1 MKKTLLLT
9 IVAVLAFSLSY
20 SQTDKLWLSTAK
32 KEGITVS
39 KNTERASFPTE
50 FKLFQL
56 NLASFRQA
64 LSKGNAQGK
73 SNAGI
78 IISVPNANGGM
89 ENFRIIENS
98 NFTSELQA
106 QYPEIRSYSGIGID
120 DKFAQIRLSADP
132 NGIQAMIFRTDR
144 QNEFIEPYSEDG
156 KTYAV
161 FNSSRNKGNLP
172 FTCSTPDQ
180 ALMKGLAEKAPSSTL
195 SNTGELLTFRLALS
209 CNGQYANYFG
219 ATSAANAALVVAAFN
234 ATMTRV
240 NGVFEKD
247 LSIHMN
253 LIANTTSVIYYN
265 GSTDPYSNNMNNWN
279 GELQSTLTN
288 VIGEANYDIGHMFG
302 RSGGGGN
309 AGCIGCVCV
318 NGQKG
323 SGITSPADGVPAGD
337 NFDIDYVTHEMGHQ
351 FGGNHTYSYAV
362 EGTGVNV
369 EVGSGSTI
377 MGYAGITPYDVQS
390 HSDDY
395 FTYASIK
402 QIQDNMA
409 GKTCPVRT
417 PLTNIAPI
425 VDAGADYTIPK
436 STPFMLTGVASGPNN
451 DPITYCWEQNDS
463 PVAQNQTGSGSAAS
477 ATKTGGPNWRSYDPV
492 SSPTRYFPPLA
503 RVLANQSTTQGL
515 DINTEALSSVSR
527 TLNFTLTCRDNIEGG
542 GQTNTDAMVVTVNA
556 AAGPFLVT
564 FPNASV
570 SLAGGSNQ
578 TITWDVAGTT
588 ANGVNAAYVDIL
600 LSTDGGNTYPVLL
613 ASKVPNDGS
622 EIITVPN
629 TPGTQNRI
637 MIKGYNHIFY
647 DLSNA
652 NFTITAAPSTFAVAF
667 SGTSGDQNKTTC
679 TGSAPEYTIKYD
691 ALGGFSGTTTFA
703 ATGNPTGSTVTF
715 SPATINATGTILM
728 TINNTTAAPGF
739 YTILV
744 TATSGTTSKTVPF
757 YFELL
762 NSDFGTMT
770 LTAPANAATSQ
781 NTTINLSWSANA
793 NASLYE
799 VALATDAA
807 FTNIITSQTIAAT
820 NLSVSGLQES
830 TQYFWKVLPKNSSCS
845 GTVSE
850 TFSFTTGVLTCGT
863 VASNTTPITIS
874 ASGTPTINS
883 VINIPTSYSISD
895 VKVTMN
901 ITHTYVSDLTATL
914 ISPTG
919 IVITLF
925 TEPCGSNDNINATF
939 TDQGTALV
947 CGNLPAISGSVLPQ
961 EALSILNGQDAQ
973 GAWTLRIRDGYNSD
987 GGTLNSWS
995 LEFCTADALS
1005 VKQDA
1010 FANLAVYPNPNNGNF
1025 NVQFTN
1031 ISSGNDIKISV
1042 YDMRGRI
1049 IFEKSYANQATF
1061 NENIQLNTV
1070 QSGVYLLN
1078 ISDGERKE
1086 VKRIIIK

>member
-56 NLASFRQA
+56 NLASFTQA

-73 SNAGI
+73 SNTGI

-144 QNEFIEPYSEDG
+144 QNEFIEPYSTDG

-180 ALMKGLAEKAPSSTL
+180 ALMKGLAEKAPTSTL

-279 GELQSTLTN
+279 GELQSTLTS

-395 FTYASIK
+395 FTYATIK

-409 GKTCPVRT
+409 GKTCPIRT

-436 STPFMLTGVASGPNN
+436 STPFMLTGVASDPNN

-588 ANGVNAAYVDIL
+588 ANGVNAAYVDIM
-600 LSTDGGNTYPVLL
+600 LSTDGGNTYPVVL

-622 EIITVPN
+622 ETITLPN

-667 SGTSGDQNKTTC
+667 SGTSGDQNRSAC
-679 TGSAPEYTIKYD
+679 SGSPISYIIKYN
-691 ALGGFSGTTTFA
+691 ALAGFSGITTFS
-703 ATGNPTGSTVTF
+703 ATGNPAGTTVTF
-715 SPATINATGTILM
+715 SPATMSASGDVTM
-728 TINNTTAAPGF
+728 TISNNTVPGF
-739 YTILV
+739 YPLVV
-744 TATSGTTSKTVPF
+744 TATSGAVSKTVPF

-762 NSDFGTMT
+762 NSEFGTMT
-770 LTAPANAATSQ
+770 LTAPANAATAQ
-781 NTTINLSWSANA
+781 NTELNLSWAANN
-793 NASLYE
+793 NASSYD
-799 VALATDAA
+799 VQLATDEN
-807 FTNIITSQTIAAT
+807 FTTIITSVTTAAT
-820 NLSVSGLQES
+820 STTISGLQES
-830 TQYFWKVLPKNSSCS
+830 TDYFWRVLPKNISCS
-845 GTVSE
+845 GTYSI
-850 TFSFTTGVLTCGT
+850 TYKFTTGIMNC
-863 VASNTTPITIS
+863 ATTTSTNVPVTIS
-874 ASGTPTINS
+874 AGAPSTINS
-883 VINIPTSYSISD
+883 FIEIPNSYLISN
-895 VKVTMN
+895 VKVIIN
-901 ITHTYVSDLTATL
+901 ANHSYISDLTATL

-919 IVITLF
+919 IEIPLF
-925 TEPCGSNDNINATF
+925 TNACGDSDNINATF
-939 TDQGTALV
+939 SDEGTILT
-947 CGNLPAISGSVLPQ
+947 CGTSPAISGIIRPQQPLSVLNSQ
-961 EALSILNGQDAQ
+961 NAQ
-973 GAWTLRIRDGYNSD
+973 GTWTLRIRDAFNGD
-987 GGTLNSWS
+987 GGALNSWG
-995 LEFCTADALS
+995 LTFCTADVLD
-1005 VKQDA
+1005 VKQET
-1010 FANLAVYPNPNNGNF
+1010 FTHFSVYPNPNTGNF

-1031 ISSGNDIKISV
+1031 NSSENDIKISV
-1042 YDMRGRI
+1042 FDIRGRM
-1049 IFEKSYANQATF
+1049 IFEKEYTNQSVF
-1061 NENIQLNTV
+1061 NENIQLNNI
-1070 QSGVYLLN
+1070 QAGVYLLN
-1078 ISDGERKE
+1078 VSNGETKE